1 MEQNTQA
8 TVFPVKITINSR
20 HILPQLPA
28 NNPYSMFSADEG
40 LSEPKANTGAKLQS
54 LMEELD
60 GELGDNEELEQD
72 MVEQIEDMFRALFE
86 STEPDEENSNRY
98 VLTTEAIM
106 ESDDHEYRLK
116 YNENPDNGF
125 GDALTV
131 LHISKSAP
139 SLVIERSGT
148 LMSTLCCEKGKRHM
162 SNYTSPMIPMPFTVC
177 VYTRKCESTLTES
190 GGVILL
196 DYLVELRGADIQ
208 RTTMRINVSRI

>member
-8 TVFPVKITINSR
+8 AVFPVKITINSR
-20 HILPQLPA
+20 HILPQITG
-28 NNPYSMFSADEG
+28 NNPYSMFS
-40 LSEPKANTGAKLQS
+40 SEDKLPEPESNTGAKLQS

-86 STEPDEENSNRY
+86 STQPDEENSNRY
-98 VLTTEAIM
+98 VLTTEAVM
-106 ESDDHEYRLK
+106 ESDAAEYRLK

-131 LHISKSAP
+131 LHISKSSP
-139 SLVIERSGT
+139 IIVIERSGT

-162 SNYTSPMIPMPFTVC
+162 SNYTSPMMPMPFSVC
-177 VYTRKCESTLTES
+177 IYTRKCESTLTES

-208 RTTMRINVSRI
+208 RTTMRINVSRV